1 MNNSDDPG
9 GQSFLEY
16 IGENYYNEKAKLE
29 KICQRY
35 NNMLFDEDIFHDTI
49 IKVSESLKS
58 RCLMS
63 KAYDAYME
71 KSFRTNLIR
80 EMLYHRNSKTDH
92 GFNFDIIQPYT
103 DSYIESV
110 IDFDMVIE
118 IMNNSFGKSLTL
130 FYIDWLSG
138 YDIKEAMKR
147 HDVKSGYYHI
157 KRMTNF
163 IRNYNINGKMIY

>member
-1 MNNSDDPG
+1 
-9 GQSFLEY
+9 
-16 IGENYYNEKAKLE
+16 
-29 KICQRY
+29 
-35 NNMLFDEDIFHDTI
+35 
-49 IKVSESLKS
+49 
-58 RCLMS
+58 MS

-147 HDVKSGYYHI
+147 HNVKSGYYHI
-157 KRMTNF
+157 NRMTNF